1 LEPPARRRSPR
12 IMKRASTIPPFA
24 RIRKTARLA
33 VKLLLGGFVL
43 TFASVLAL
51 KWLPPPFTAFMVQE
65 KLAALLGDRPDRT
78 IHYNWVPFEG
88 ISPHVAL
95 AVVAAED
102 QKFPVHFGF
111 DLESIQK
118 ALEDRDRGKRLRGAS
133 TITQQVAKNLFL
145 WPGRSY
151 VRKAL
156 EAYFTVLIELLW
168 HKRRIL
174 EVYLN
179 VAQMGDRVFGVGA
192 AAAVHFNTTPDRLS
206 PRQAA
211 LLAAVL
217 PNPRRFSPAKPSP
230 YVRRRAAWILKQM
243 RQLGGADYLADL

>member
-1 LEPPARRRSPR
+1 
-12 IMKRASTIPPFA
+12 MKRASTIPPFA
-24 RIRKTARLA
+24 RIRKTGRLA

-65 KLAALLGDRPDRT
+65 KLAALLGDGADRT
-78 IHYNWVPFEG
+78 IHYDWVPFED
-88 ISPHVAL
+88 ISPDLAL

-111 DLESIQK
+111 DVESILD
-118 ALEDRDRGKRLRGAS
+118 ALEDHEQGKRLRGAS

-168 HKRRIL
+168 DKRRVL

-192 AAAVHFNTTPDRLS
+192 AAAVYFNTTPDRLS

-211 LLAAVL
+211 LIAAVL

-243 RQLGGADYLADL
+243 RQLGSADYLADL